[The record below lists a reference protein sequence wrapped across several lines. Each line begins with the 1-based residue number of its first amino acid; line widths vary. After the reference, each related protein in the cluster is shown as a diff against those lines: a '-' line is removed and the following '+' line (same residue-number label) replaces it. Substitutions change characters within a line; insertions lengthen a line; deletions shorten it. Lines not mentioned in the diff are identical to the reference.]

1 MDGMKYFKGSMTL
14 RESVSLSLL
23 AGTGLLILVMAW
35 ILNKFTYSSNV
46 SAEIKY
52 LESSMEQIIHSVELN
67 EIREE
72 DMYEMFEADYLNR
85 ANVAANWYSRA
96 KNRGIDWNDMLNV
109 LEVEGINIVDEYG
122 KIVESSNPEN
132 IGLSF
137 HEDGR
142 LEEFLPLIEGRSGE
156 ESHIQMERCPEEAGE
171 RKIYVGVKP
180 ADEPKGMIQ
189 LEISAEALEQYESLE
204 FHSDRALPFP
214 FCPGKGNGKVIG
226 PVRKQRDAD
235 GLFPGNDSGYG

>member
-1 MDGMKYFKGSMTL
+1 MKYFKGSMTL

-137 HEDGR
+137 HEDRR

-156 ESHIQMERCPEEAGE
+156 ESHIQMERCPEETGE

-189 LEISAEALEQYESLE
+189 LEISAEALNSTKAWY
-204 FHSDRALPFP
+204 P
-214 FCPGKGNGKVIG
+214 
-226 PVRKQRDAD
+226 
-235 GLFPGNDSGYG
+235 

>member
-1 MDGMKYFKGSMTL
+1 MKYFKGSMTL

-189 LEISAEALEQYESLE
+189 LEISAEALEQYESLVSLKNLLNSIPTE
-204 FHSDRALPFP
+204 RYRFLFALEKETEKYWPCQKTTRCRWIIP
-214 FCPGKGNGKVIG
+214 WK
-226 PVRKQRDAD
+226 
-235 GLFPGNDSGYG
+235 